1 MYRFIPLIKRV
12 NFRPCYSVSRI
23 CLYPVERV
31 RLPTWKRFNAIT
43 ASTDGST
50 IPDDVKNL
58 TLEEYHKNSSETLDI
73 ILDDLDSFFEESRI
87 MDADVDSDSGV
98 MEINVSEG
106 TYIINKQP
114 PTKQIW
120 VSSPISGPRR
130 FDLHNG
136 QWICLRD
143 NTKLCELLNEELNL
157 MYGKFSWSQKF

>member
-1 MYRFIPLIKRV
+1 
-12 NFRPCYSVSRI
+12 
-23 CLYPVERV
+23 
-31 RLPTWKRFNAIT
+31 
-43 ASTDGST
+43 
-50 IPDDVKNL
+50 
-58 TLEEYHKNSSETLDI
+58 
-73 ILDDLDSFFEESRI
+73 

-98 MEINVSEG
+98 MEFNVSEG